1 MEQDEL
7 RENLIETSTWVR
19 GLHMLLFIV
28 IYALLY
34 TLAEIV
40 LFGVVIAQFVI
51 KLITGSVNQRLLD
64 LGYSTS
70 TYVYQIFLYLT
81 FVSEER
87 PFPFNPWPERKAEQ
101 APHAAS
107 EAEQAAIDDD
117 DDEPHLGV

>member
-19 GLHMLLFIV
+19 GLNMLLFIV

-70 TYVYQIFLYLT
+70 TYVYQIFLFLT

-87 PFPFNPWPERKAEQ
+87 PFPFSPWPVRHAEQ
-101 APHAAS
+101 GPSSAAAP
-107 EAEQAAIDDD
+107 EPPAED

>member
-1 MEQDEL
+1 MDQDEL

-19 GLHMLLFIV
+19 GLNMLLFIV
-28 IYALLY
+28 IYVLLY

-40 LFGVVIAQFVI
+40 IFGVVIAQFVI

-70 TYVYQIFLYLT
+70 TYVYQVFLFLT

-87 PFPFNPWPERKAEQ
+87 PFPFSPWPTRPGNEG
-101 APHAAS
+101 HAA
-107 EAEQAAIDDD
+107 QASTDAPVEDD